1 MSDQLRETLYF
12 GENDCRRYLTDEQ
25 YEALIALH
33 DKITEGRLADNQM
46 AVFGVFVPEG
56 HVEYRN
62 IMALYN
68 QSSTGDRPVV
78 LMPSDEWYHAVH
90 ELVCHRER
98 GEEYLAES
106 GIVQPSIATLH
117 IMRSRYCPMI
127 EAVARAVRKDT
138 VKASTDIALE
148 ANQFVELASRG
159 ANSGD
164 PDFAGQTQR
173 YWEAHDEGFDLTMSS
188 LQCARERLLEAGFHL
203 SRITN
208 TIYHH
213 HSRNGMAPAS
223 AK

>member
-12 GENDCRRYLTDEQ
+12 GEDDCRRYLTDEQ
-25 YEALIALH
+25 YESLVALH
-33 DKITEGRLADNQM
+33 DKITEGRLNDNLM

-62 IMALYN
+62 IMSLYN
-68 QSSTGDRPVV
+68 QSSTGDRPVI
-78 LMPSDEWYHAVH
+78 LMPTDEWYHPVH
-90 ELVCHRER
+90 ELVCRRER

-106 GIVQPSIATLH
+106 GIVQPSIATLQL
-117 IMRSRYCPMI
+117 MRMRYHPMI
-127 EAVARAVRKDT
+127 QALSNAVRKDT
-138 VKASTDIALE
+138 VNAATEIALE

-203 SRITN
+203 TRITN
-208 TIYHH
+208 TIYLH
-213 HSRNGMAPAS
+213 HSRTGMAPAS